1 MPLTPIYYFGPSQSP
16 TWSISDD
23 LPEGMKFNNGVISGA
38 PQHPLNETEYTI
50 TVTGEMAPVE
60 LFVVIHV
67 LGDWPQN
74 ATVVNETIE
83 QPEPESPNEPELNF
97 VIPLIFLLLLF
108 VAALVGGNIFL
119 AAIADEDE
127 EEEDSENEEV
137 SEDKEDSEDSEA

>member
-1 MPLTPIYYFGPSQSP
+1 
-16 TWSISDD
+16 
-23 LPEGMKFNNGVISGA
+23 MKFNNGVISGA
-38 PQHPLNETEYTI
+38 PQHPLNETQYTI

-74 ATVVNETIE
+74 ATVVNQTIE

-119 AAIADEDE
+119 AAIADDDDEEDE
-127 EEEDSENEEV
+127 EESENEGESKEFEV
-137 SEDKEDSEDSEA
+137 